1 MRDQGAQ
8 SQRARHVG
16 AVADVGVAWL
26 PQGENMGRRIVG
38 FTSHELK
45 DPHLT
50 VIELTGQIESAEA
63 LDSVAEIV
71 MSPEAGHVA
80 ILMEKVKYMNSKAL
94 GALIALHRKVEKQ
107 GPRMYTVNPI
117 GGIKTVME
125 RLGCY
130 KLLRI
135 RESLGEV
142 VQEVKEIST

>member
-1 MRDQGAQ
+1 
-8 SQRARHVG
+8 
-16 AVADVGVAWL
+16 
-26 PQGENMGRRIVG
+26 MGRRIVG

-50 VIELTGQIESAEA
+50 VIELAGQIESAESLA
-63 LDSVAEIV
+63 PVVKIATS
-71 MSPEAGHVA
+71 SKAGHVA

-94 GALIALHRKVEKQ
+94 GGLIALHRKVEEQ
-107 GPRMYTVNPI
+107 GSRMYTVNPV

-142 VQEVKEIST
+142 VQEVKESQ

>member
-1 MRDQGAQ
+1 
-8 SQRARHVG
+8 
-16 AVADVGVAWL
+16 
-26 PQGENMGRRIVG
+26 MGRRTVG

-50 VIELTGQIESAEA
+50 VIELTGQIESAES
-63 LDSVAEIV
+63 LDSVTEIAT
-71 MSPEAGHVA
+71 SPEAGHVA
-80 ILMEKVKYMNSKAL
+80 ILMEKVEYMNSRAL
-94 GALIALHRKVEKQ
+94 GGLIALHRKVEKL
-107 GPRMYTVNPI
+107 GSRMYTVNPV

-142 VQEVKEIST
+142 VHEVKELPT

>member
-1 MRDQGAQ
+1 
-8 SQRARHVG
+8 
-16 AVADVGVAWL
+16 
-26 PQGENMGRRIVG
+26 MGRLVG
-38 FTSHELK
+38 FTSHQLK

-50 VIELTGQIESAEA
+50 VIELTGQIESAESLA
-63 LDSVAEIV
+63 PVEEVA

-80 ILMEKVKYMNSKAL
+80 ILMGKVEYMNSKAL
-94 GALIALHRKVEKQ
+94 GGLIALHRKVEKQ
-107 GPRMYTVNPI
+107 GSRMYTVNPI

-142 VQEVKEIST
+142 VQEIKEIST